1 MRQTDKLTALVTRTL
16 NTLKDFQRATVER
29 VDTLYRA
36 GQNRVLV
43 ADEVGL
49 GKTLI
54 ARGVIAKMAQLR
66 QEEGDDLFRVVY
78 ICSNQNIARQNITK
92 LDITGRA
99 YKKEDGGLRLSMQ
112 HLSIAKAALRM
123 QREQDFI
130 QLLYMTPGTSL
141 SFTGASTGIMAERA
155 LLVAILRRT
164 AMFSSLY
171 SELVT
176 MLQREAAS
184 GWQPMVDRYE
194 VEVAQLDSAS
204 LAQGLYRRYG
214 HVISYSEH
222 LIGKLV
228 ENPRYQRAAE
238 NLLELMENP
247 QKIVSATERR
257 TAERAAIN
265 ELRAACAEVSIA
277 ELEPD
282 LVVMDEFQRFKD
294 LLATQNEEDENEL
307 NLLIG
312 KFLDNPSLRV
322 LLLSATPYK
331 LYSTPEEIE
340 AAQEGEE
347 HFAEFQTVTNF
358 LFGERETDFSAAWE
372 PYQRA
377 MHELSLPAKA
387 QALAPADIL
396 PLKEC
401 AEAALYRGICRTE
414 RLAAGGVASD
424 NITDSSAHTPLMVT
438 EGDILAAA
446 ALTRLLRLAGLE
458 QRTPLD
464 FVESAPYLMS
474 FLDGYKLK
482 ESIVG
487 GLAAD
492 ANRVAALAS
501 LPQKEYLWLNKRT
514 INNYQ
519 QLIPMNAKFELLVA
533 KALAGNAARYLWV
546 PPALPYYELA
556 GAYAGSEGY
565 SKILV
570 FSGWKMVPRML
581 AALVSYEAERRTI
594 GAWAEQRR
602 AERRRAEQFG
612 SDEDVRYFALDDSD
626 SGTKRR
632 RAIVPRLRFSGADE
646 GLRLNLFTLVYP
658 CKFLARLFSPIEVLN
673 RKLTL
678 AQIEQELTTKIRAA
692 LARFSSNVPG
702 GRVDSRWYHMAPLWL
717 DDAGHVTAWLAGEA
731 ERDGAGYQRH
741 IAALERAFRA
751 LRPENMGRMPD
762 DLAEVLALMA
772 LGSPAICAYRALTLL
787 AHNGDNSASE
797 PVAVNADAMPDG
809 AQTYVTIAK
818 AATDVAQTLRRD
830 YNAPEII
837 AAIDLTYG
845 RQRTVPYWK
854 NVLRYGR
861 DGCLQSMLDEYSALI
876 AENIH
881 SIAPAK
887 IAQALATTL
896 RLNPPTH
903 IYVDDLAHLRAEA
916 LGEEPQDIIMRASF
930 ARPMFEDSND
940 AKSTNAKESA
950 RVSFNSPVRPFV
962 LASTSIGQE
971 GLDFHAY
978 ARRIMHWNLPAN
990 PIDLEQREGRI
1001 NRYKCHA
1008 IRQSVAAEAREIT
1021 FKNDIWGELF
1031 AAARERTEHE
1041 DAGRCELV
1049 PFWCAS
1055 GAKIER
1061 IVPIYP
1067 YSRDAA
1073 RYERLLKIL
1082 ARYRL
1087 TLGQPRQE
1095 ELLAG
1100 LSARGLADSDLRE
1113 LFINLSP
1120 IMK

>member
-1 MRQTDKLTALVTRTL
+1 MSQTDKLTALVTRTL

-78 ICSNQNIARQNITK
+78 ICSNQNIARQNIAK

-141 SFTGASTGIMAERA
+141 SFTGGSTGIKEERA

-164 AMFSSLY
+164 PMFSSRY
-171 SELVT
+171 AELSA
-176 MLQREAAS
+176 MLQRDATS
-184 GWQPMVDRYE
+184 GWQATVDSYE
-194 VEVAQLDSAS
+194 AEVAQLDSDS
-204 LAQGLYRRYG
+204 LAQGIYTRDG
-214 HVISYSEH
+214 HAVSYSEY
-222 LIGKLV
+222 LIAKLL
-228 ENPRYQRAAE
+228 ENSRYQRAGSD
-238 NLLELMENP
+238 LLELME
-247 QKIVSATERR
+247 SAQSADERWR
-257 TAERAAIN
+257 LARVAIN

-282 LVVMDEFQRFKD
+282 LVIMDEFQRFKN
-294 LLATQNEEDENEL
+294 LLAVKEENEL
-307 NLLIG
+307 NLLTR
-312 KFLDNPSLRV
+312 KFLENSQLRV

-340 AAQEGEE
+340 ENAGEE
-347 HFAEFQTVTNF
+347 HFAEFQTVTSF
-358 LFGERETDFSAAWE
+358 LFGEHEKEFRAAWE

-377 MHELSLPAKA
+377 MHDLSLPAKA
-387 QALAPADIL
+387 QALAPSDIL
-396 PLKEC
+396 PLKER

-414 RLAAGGVASD
+414 RLAAGGAASD
-424 NITDSSAHTPLMVT
+424 NIADSSAHTPLSVT

-446 ALTRLLRLAGLE
+446 VLTRLLRLAGLE

-474 FLDGYKLK
+474 FLAGYKLK
-482 ESIVG
+482 DAIVD

-492 ANRVAALAS
+492 EDRVAALAH

-519 QLIPMNAKFELLVA
+519 PLLQMNAKFELLLE

-546 PPALPYYELA
+546 PPSLPYYQLA
-556 GAYAGSEGY
+556 GAYAGGEGY

-570 FSGWKMVPRML
+570 FSGWKMVPRMI

-594 GAWAEQRR
+594 GEWARNY
-602 AERRRAEQFG
+602 AEGRQ
-612 SDEDVRYFALDDSD
+612 VRYFTLDEGD
-626 SGTKRR
+626 GKRHR
-632 RAIVPRLRFSGADE
+632 LIASRLRFSGTE
-646 GLRLNLFTLVYP
+646 GKLRLNLFTLIYP
-658 CKFLARLFSPIEVLN
+658 SKFLAGLFSPIEALN
-673 RKLTL
+673 HRPTVE
-678 AQIEQELTTKIRAA
+678 QIEQEIEAKISTALTG
-692 LARFSSNVPG
+692 LDVVPVTS
-702 GRVDSRWYHMAPLWL
+702 GREDKRWYYMAPLWL
-717 DDAGHVTAWLAGEA
+717 DDKEYVTAWLANEIVTA
-731 ERDGAGYQRH
+731 ERKDKQEGYRRH
-741 IAALERAFRA
+741 IAALSSAFETMQPQE
-751 LRPENMGRMPD
+751 LGRMPG
-762 DLAEVLALMA
+762 DLVAVLTLMV
-772 LGSPAICAYRALTLL
+772 LGSPAVCAYRAL
-787 AHNGDNSASE
+787 AMAAQVGSSDDAKIGMSA
-797 PVAVNADAMPDG
+797 
-809 AQTYVTIAK
+809 TR
-818 AATDVAQTLRRD
+818 VAQTLHSD
-830 YNAPEII
+830 YDADDII

-845 RQRTVPYWK
+845 RGQAYWK
-854 NVLRYGR
+854 NVLAYGR
-861 DGCLQSMLDEYSALI
+861 DGCLQSMLDEHVALV

-881 SIAPAK
+881 STASDKLADELTVQLK
-887 IAQALATTL
+887 IDTTQV
-896 RLNPPTH
+896 TF
-903 IYVDDLAHLRAEA
+903 DDLDRLRVEA
-916 LGEEPQDIIMRASF
+916 QGEKQTARKMRASF

-940 AKSTNAKESA
+940 DKSTNAKESA

-1008 IRQSVAAEAREIT
+1008 LRQSVAAGAGDIT
-1021 FKNDIWGELF
+1021 FQKNIWGELF
-1031 AAARERTEHE
+1031 AAARERTERE

-1061 IVPIYP
+1061 IVPLYP

-1100 LSARGLADSDLRE
+1100 LSARGLNDSELRE